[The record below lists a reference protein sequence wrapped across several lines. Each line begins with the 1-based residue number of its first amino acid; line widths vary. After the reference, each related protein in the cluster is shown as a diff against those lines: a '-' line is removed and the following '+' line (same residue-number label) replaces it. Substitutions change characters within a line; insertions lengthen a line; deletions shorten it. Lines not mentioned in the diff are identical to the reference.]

1 MITNWRWREE
11 EVNDY
16 NQEVT
21 YLLVNESEGTVEV
34 LYGNQSFEL
43 PLIGKRPPYYAYP
56 RYEPNYPII

>member
-1 MITNWRWREE
+1 M
-11 EVNDY
+11 NDY